1 MNDAGVFAGGPAWL
15 FCPADRPDRYAKA
28 AAAADVVIIDLE
40 DAVAPSGRR
49 KAREH
54 LLRAA
59 DVLAPSATVIRIN
72 PAGTDDHHADLEALA
87 RLPFR
92 HVMLAKAESG
102 DQVSALQGL
111 EVVALCETPRGV
123 QNASAIAAA
132 PNCAGL
138 MWGAEDL
145 IAALGGT
152 SSRRDDGR
160 YRDVARHARS
170 TVLLAAS
177 AADRPALDA
186 VVLDIAD
193 EVALCEEAVDAA
205 ASGFAGKV
213 CIHPRQLP
221 FVRHAFT
228 PSAEEAAWARAVLDA
243 SRTSGAGGGVF
254 TFQGTMVDEP
264 VLRRARQ
271 ILTRAVRG
279 RSSAS

>member
-1 MNDAGVFAGGPAWL
+1 MNDADVFAKGPAWL

-40 DAVAPSGRR
+40 DAVAPTGRR
-49 KAREH
+49 QAREQ

-72 PAGTDDHHADLEALA
+72 PAGTDDHHADLDALA

-102 DQVSALQGL
+102 DQVAALQGFA
-111 EVVALCETPRGV
+111 VVALCETPRGV
-123 QNASAIAAA
+123 QNAFAIAAA
-132 PNCAGL
+132 PSCAGL

-145 IAALGGT
+145 VAALGGT

-170 TVLLAAS
+170 AVLLAAA

-193 EVALCEEAVDAA
+193 EAALSEEAADAA

-221 FVRHAFT
+221 FVRTAFT
-228 PSAEEAAWARAVLDA
+228 PSAEEAEWARAVLDA
-243 SRTSGAGGGVF
+243 SRASGAEGGVF
-254 TFQGTMVDEP
+254 TFQGSMVDEP

-271 ILTRAVRG
+271 ILARAPRG
-279 RSSAS
+279 RQSAS